1 MSRRKENKM
10 DFGEPRFGDW
20 ALLGLGAA
28 FTGWS
33 GSRIYKKHKQA
44 KERRRS
50 WEEQWDSDDIVSDY
64 DSGYYLR

>member
-1 MSRRKENKM
+1 MSRHKNDGM
-10 DFGEPRFGDW
+10 DFGGPKFGDW

-44 KERRRS
+44 KQRRRD
-50 WEEQWDSDDIVSDY
+50 WEEQYDPDDVVEDY
-64 DSGYYLR
+64 ESGYYLR

>member
-1 MSRRKENKM
+1 MRKKYPNEP
-10 DFGEPRFGDW
+10 DFGGPKFGDW

-33 GSRIYKKHKQA
+33 GSRIYKKHKAA

-50 WEEQWDSDDIVSDY
+50 WEEEWDPNDVVMDY